1 MPVTKESHRERILP
15 GDSISTHDATRRR
28 FLLAAILGTGA
39 AAGGLSLSILATSKA
54 WAETPDSEAARQ
66 QLAAMAKQLYPHDV
80 DASVY
85 ADVMDS
91 VLTAAAS
98 DPRLQ
103 QSLDL
108 AISELNAATGGDFLA
123 AGENLELVA
132 MKGMEQ
138 EPWFAAIQGQVL
150 PRVYNHPAI
159 WKHIGYPG
167 SSVEHGGYKD
177 RGFNDIDW
185 LPEDS

>member
-1 MPVTKESHRERILP
+1 M
-15 GDSISTHDATRRR
+15 
-28 FLLAAILGTGA
+28 AAILGTGA
-39 AAGGLSLSILATSKA
+39 AAGGLSLSVLRTSKA
-54 WAETPDSEAARQ
+54 WAETPDSDSAGKLLASMAR
-66 QLAAMAKQLYPHDV
+66 QLYPHDV

-91 VLTAAAS
+91 VLSAAAS
-98 DPRLQ
+98 DPQLQ
-103 QSLDL
+103 KSLDQ
-108 AISELNAATGGDFLA
+108 ATSQLNDASGGDFLA
-123 AGENLELVA
+123 AGENLQLVA

-138 EPWFAAIQGQVL
+138 ASWFTAIQGQVL
-150 PRVYNHPAI
+150 PRIYNHPVI

-167 SSVEHGGYKD
+167 SSVEYGGYKD